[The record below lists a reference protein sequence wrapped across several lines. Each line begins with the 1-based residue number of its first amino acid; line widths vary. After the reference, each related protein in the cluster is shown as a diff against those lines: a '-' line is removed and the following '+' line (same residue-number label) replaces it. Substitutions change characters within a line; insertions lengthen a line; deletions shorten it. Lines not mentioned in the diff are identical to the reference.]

1 MSLITR
7 GLNSNSLITRGLYG
21 FISIIVQGIRRI
33 FTKDIDRRIFR
44 RK

>member
-7 GLNSNSLITRGLYG
+7 GLNSNALISRGLYG
-21 FISIIVQGIRRI
+21 FFSTIVQGIRRI
-33 FTKDIDRRIFR
+33 FTKDTDRRIFR